1 MLHCH
6 KNFSR
11 VKAKNL
17 SVACVHRPEDDTR
30 MTNPSTRVPNPC
42 HDTEPPLAELLNDS
56 VLQWLL
62 VGDRIDRAE
71 LDAVIRRAQ
80 QRLGPQ
86 GQSATPIAEC
96 CA

>member
-1 MLHCH
+1 
-6 KNFSR
+6 
-11 VKAKNL
+11 
-17 SVACVHRPEDDTR
+17 
-30 MTNPSTRVPNPC
+30 MTNLSTRVLNPC
-42 HDTEPPLAELLNDS
+42 RDTEPPLAELLNDS

-80 QRLGPQ
+80 QRLEPRGP
-86 GQSATPIAEC
+86 SAAPIAEC